1 MSAARHQAGRRS
13 RAQVAGAALAASVV
27 VLLAAVTTWRATRPR
42 RDLAHAGASAPGIVL
57 LVVDTL
63 RADALE
69 PDAISDGLAH
79 LRTWAR
85 DATSFRGT
93 LATSSWTA
101 PSVASI
107 LTGRLPTGHGVV
119 EVRPQTRLAGS
130 VRTLASLLH
139 DAGYTTAASTGGGW
153 VSPGTGLAS
162 GFQRF
167 ETDFDRRRPAD
178 VVDGLRATIE
188 PGRPFFFF
196 LHTYAA
202 HDPYGDHFAASQRRC
217 DPAIA
222 TDVRT
227 LASALRNDPPSPARR
242 HAFLRAMLTNPCGR
256 LAMVQEVGV
265 AKATHHWLT
274 ECRPFLD
281 GGWRDEP
288 GGAEAVAD
296 LHRAYRTALAHVDA
310 RLAETLEA
318 VDRLPAGTI
327 VVIVGDHGEA
337 FGEHGPVH
345 HGRYVHPEMVR
356 VPLLVRADGL
366 PRGATVDAPCSV
378 ADVTPTLLDLAG
390 VPAPSGL
397 DGVSLRRV
405 ATGDAPRRAVVS
417 VVAPGETPEDTL
429 DAHLRRVAVR
439 DATWT
444 WTGVLDTRTATW
456 GEDRWYDRV
465 ADPDEHRPLATAPDP
480 VAASVVC
487 ATRDEV
493 RRVLES
499 RARRGVSG
507 S

>member
-1 MSAARHQAGRRS
+1 MVLTATVG
-13 RAQVAGAALAASVV
+13 
-27 VLLAAVTTWRATRPR
+27 VLLAAVTTWTAMRPR

-69 PDAISDGLAH
+69 PDATSDGLAR
-79 LRTWAR
+79 LRAWAR
-85 DATSFRGT
+85 DATTFDDAI
-93 LATSSWTA
+93 ATSSWTA

-119 EVRPQTRLAGS
+119 EVRPHTRLAGS

-167 ETDFDRRRPAD
+167 ETDFDRRRPAE

-202 HDPYGDHFAASQRRC
+202 HDPYGDHYAASQRRC
-217 DPAIA
+217 DPATA
-222 TDVRT
+222 SDVRT
-227 LASALRNDPPSPARR
+227 LAATLRTDPPSPALR
-242 HAFLRAMLTNPCGR
+242 HAFLRAMLTSPCGR

-265 AKATHHWLT
+265 AKATHYWLT

-288 GGAEAVAD
+288 GGPEAVAGLRD
-296 LHRAYRTALAHVDA
+296 AYRAALDHVDD

-318 VDRLPAGTI
+318 VDRLPAGT
-327 VVIVGDHGEA
+327 VVVVVGDHGEA

-345 HGRYVHPEMVR
+345 HGRFVHPEMVR

-366 PRGATVDAPCSV
+366 PRGAVVTAPCSV

-405 ATGDAPRRAVVS
+405 AAGDAPRRAMVS

-439 DATWT
+439 DAAWT

-456 GEDRWYDRV
+456 SEDRWYDRV
-465 ADPDEHRPLATAPDP
+465 ADPDEHRPLATPPDP
-480 VAASVVC
+480 VAAAVVH